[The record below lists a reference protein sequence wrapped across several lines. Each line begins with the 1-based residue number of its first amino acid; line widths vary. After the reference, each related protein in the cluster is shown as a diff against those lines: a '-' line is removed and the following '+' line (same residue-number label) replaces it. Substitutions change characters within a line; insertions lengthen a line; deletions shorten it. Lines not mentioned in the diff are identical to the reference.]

1 MPAYTNCELAEI
13 ACDLAER
20 LVLAEAAITSLTASL
35 DIPWPVLKGG
45 TGSTTVTGARVNLN
59 INTVTLAAAD
69 TVINWQLSTSFY
81 TSLVANRTF
90 TFTNSANGLGIQ
102 FVIENTGAFTPTF
115 PVGIIWPGLTAQPDV
130 PASGEKMLY
139 TLTMIGGVTYG
150 VYVLYA

>member
-1 MPAYTNCELAEI
+1 MPTYSNCQ
-13 ACDLAER
+13 
-20 LVLAEAAITSLTASL
+20 LAEALCDVVARLILEEAATVTLTATF

-45 TGSTTVTGARVNLN
+45 TGSTTKTGARVNLN
-59 INTVTLAAAD
+59 IDTSTLAAAD
-69 TVINWQLSTSFY
+69 TVINWQLSTSFF

-90 TFTNSANGLGIQ
+90 TFTNAANGLGIQ
-102 FVIENTGAFTPTF
+102 FVITNTGAYTPTF

-130 PASGEKMLY
+130 PASGETMLY